1 MDKQRWK
8 TRKGRIWEATHRT
21 HWLFDE
27 NHIQLIANDEME
39 EPIGLDADDHLAEE
53 LSNVARTTTN
63 RPVNDMTAGPDSLVG
78 AEIFLP
84 HGDRNEIARV
94 MWRKRNSD
102 GLYIGRAH
110 RNPMLDSRVFTVE
123 FPDGDQQDLGLNI
136 IVSTQFTNIE
146 QIRNKRGIEAVL
158 LSDPWWARVR

>member
-1 MDKQRWK
+1 
-8 TRKGRIWEATHRT
+8 
-21 HWLFDE
+21 
-27 NHIQLIANDEME
+27 ME

-94 MWRKRNSD
+94 M
-102 GLYIGRAH
+102 
-110 RNPMLDSRVFTVE
+110 
-123 FPDGDQQDLGLNI
+123 
-136 IVSTQFTNIE
+136 
-146 QIRNKRGIEAVL
+146 
-158 LSDPWWARVR
+158 